1 METPHGAAR
10 PADAS
15 DSAVVDWLLD
25 SDPSMRWQV
34 ERDLTGAPEEKWQHT
49 RARTATEGFGR
60 RLLDLQDPDGQWS
73 GGAYFP
79 AEGTAGYPSAADS
92 ERDREGQPWTATTW
106 SLNALRLWGVPSYA
120 LGDTAA
126 RLDRN
131 TRWEYDDLPYWG
143 GEVDVCIN
151 AFTLLNGL
159 WLGCTIDANAQWFVD
174 HQMEEGGWNCQWV
187 EGSTRASV
195 HSTINALEALLEYE
209 RVTGGTAE
217 VRAAR
222 HSGEEYL
229 LRRHLYRR
237 LTTGEPITER
247 VTTFCH
253 PHRFAYSVLRAL
265 DYFREATVYDGGAED
280 PRLADG
286 IEVVRQAR
294 QPNGT
299 WIQGR
304 RLGGKVWFE
313 EDAAVGEPSRGVTLR
328 ALRVLR
334 WWDGEAEN
342 GQARA
347 DAF

>member
-15 DSAVVDWLLD
+15 EAAVIDWLLD
-25 SDPSMRWQV
+25 SDPSLRWQV
-34 ERDLTGAPEEKWQHT
+34 ERDLTEKPEEVWRQT

-60 RLLDLQDPDGQWS
+60 RLLEQQDADGQWS

-79 AEGTAGYPSAADS
+79 AQGTAGYPSADDAP
-92 ERDREGQPWTATTW
+92 RDREGQPWTATTW
-106 SLNALRLWGVPSYA
+106 SLNALRSWGVPPAA
-120 LGDTAA
+120 LGHTAE
-126 RLDRN
+126 RLEAN
-131 TRWEYDDLPYWG
+131 ARWEYEDLPYWA

-159 WLGCTIDANAQWFVD
+159 WLGRTKQANADWFVD
-174 HQMEEGGWNCQWV
+174 HQMAEGGWNCEWV
-187 EGSTRASV
+187 EGSSRASV
-195 HSTINALEALLEYE
+195 HSTLNALEALLEFE
-209 RVTGGTAE
+209 RVTGGSPD

-222 HSGEEYL
+222 HAGEEYL
-229 LRRHLYRR
+229 LRRHLLRR
-237 LTTGEPITER
+237 LRTGEPLTATT
-247 VTTFCH
+247 TTFCH
-253 PHRFAYSVLRAL
+253 PHRHAYSALRAL

-280 PRLADG
+280 PRLAEAID
-286 IEVVRQAR
+286 VVRQAR
-294 QPNGT
+294 QPDGT
-299 WIQGR
+299 WLQGR

-313 EDAAVGEPSRGVTLR
+313 EDAPVGEPSRGVTLR

-334 WWDGEAEN
+334 WWEGETRA